1 MIGFFLG
8 QITKTFR
15 VKIAVHSLNVTEISV
30 ALHLNYMP
38 YVKSKNR
45 CKP

>member
-1 MIGFFLG
+1 MIGFFIG
-8 QITKTFR
+8 VNNKTCLAE
-15 VKIAVHSLNVTEISV
+15 IILHSLNVTEIPI
-30 ALHLNYMP
+30 ALHLNYTP